1 MTDLTN
7 RVVVVTGAAGNL
19 GRAVAARLDAAGAS
33 CVLLDRAPIGRE
45 NDLSARTLAVD
56 GIDLTDAQVVQAAL
70 EDAEA
75 RFGRL
80 DALVATAGGFE
91 GGHPVH
97 EQDWAVWERMLF
109 INLKTAFTAC
119 RAIIPRLPNDG
130 GRIVTVGARPG
141 LSGVA
146 GLAPYAASK
155 AALIRLTESLAL
167 ELRDRNITANCIA
180 PSTLDTPQNR
190 AAMPDASFSKWVP
203 PEEIAELVLFL
214 LSPAARSISGATIP
228 VYGRS

>member
-1 MTDLTN
+1 M
-7 RVVVVTGAAGNL
+7 
-19 GRAVAARLDAAGAS
+19 
-33 CVLLDRAPIGRE
+33 
-45 NDLSARTLAVD
+45 
-56 GIDLTDAQVVQAAL
+56 
-70 EDAEA
+70 
-75 RFGRL
+75 
-80 DALVATAGGFE
+80 
-91 GGHPVH
+91 
-97 EQDWAVWERMLF
+97 
-109 INLKTAFTAC
+109 
-119 RAIIPRLPNDG
+119 
-130 GRIVTVGARPG
+130 GARPG